1 MIKIGFL
8 NKFTRTIFYEVFSE
22 SSRLAVIEKL
32 NNPLFNQVKSGA
44 GFTSYKIFIRTK
56 TQQNTVYFVK
66 ERDSMIIVG
75 YQLGKS
81 DFLDGRK
88 EAHFDT
94 LFYIFSQMDESERLN
109 KF

>member
-1 MIKIGFL
+1 MIKIGFS
-8 NKFTRTIFYEVFSE
+8 NKFTRTIFYEVFTE
-22 SSRLAVIEKL
+22 PSRLAIIEKL
-32 NNPLFNQVKSGA
+32 NSPLFNQIKSGV

-56 TQQNTVYFVK
+56 TQQNTIYFVK
-66 ERDSMIIVG
+66 QQETVIIVG

-88 EAHFDT
+88 DSHFDT
-94 LFYIFSQMDESERLN
+94 LFYILTQMDESERTN